1 MGGDGSLFKRA
12 RDGKWVAQLSTGPRG
27 HRSYQT
33 RSATTKAEARS
44 LLDGMKA
51 DRRAGLD
58 LSTQSLGAYLRGWL
72 AESARPTVSA
82 NTLRGYTAALIHL
95 DPILDVPLNRLTPED
110 IERCCNSMTTH
121 RFAARQQRRASA
133 GTVRNVQVMLR
144 RSLGQAL
151 ERGHIRRNV
160 ALLVPLRRVP
170 RSTVQALTPERARE
184 ILAALAGD
192 RYEAAYALA
201 FAGLR
206 ESEILGLARSDLGL
220 ERKTV
225 TIRHQIY
232 GSGVKAIL
240 VETKTASSSAT
251 IPLPVFVVERLRDH
265 LARLDAERPRSNLTR
280 GAHPVR

>member
-1 MGGDGSLFKRA
+1 
-12 RDGKWVAQLSTGPRG
+12 V
-27 HRSYQT
+27 
-33 RSATTKAEARS
+33 
-44 LLDGMKA
+44 
-51 DRRAGLD
+51 
-58 LSTQSLGAYLRGWL
+58 
-72 AESARPTVSA
+72 
-82 NTLRGYTAALIHL
+82 
-95 DPILDVPLNRLTPED
+95 
-110 IERCCNSMTTH
+110 
-121 RFAARQQRRASA
+121 
-133 GTVRNVQVMLR
+133 
-144 RSLGQAL
+144 
-151 ERGHIRRNV
+151 
-160 ALLVPLRRVP
+160 
-170 RSTVQALTPERARE
+170 
-184 ILAALAGD
+184 AGD

-232 GSGVKAIL
+232 GSGVEAIL